1 MPDELALVLLSCGG
15 VVLALM
21 LVSWVISV
29 VLKDASIVDIV
40 WGFGFVVV
48 AWVAFATGD
57 GYEGRKLLITA
68 LATIW
73 GLRLSI
79 HLFNR
84 NHGKGEDYRYQAM
97 RRYWGRRFP
106 LISLVTVFALQGLLM
121 FVVSLPLQV
130 AQLSGTPDSFTIMD
144 FIGAAVWLV
153 GFGFESI
160 GDLQLARF
168 KADPANAGK
177 VMDQGL
183 WRYTRHPNYFGDAV
197 LWWGIF
203 LVAAARPANLL
214 VVISPIVMT
223 VLLTRVS
230 GVPLLEK
237 SMTRRR
243 AGYADYIARTS
254 SFFPRPPKPGRMTAD
269 HPDSSDTPPAS

>member
-1 MPDELALVLLSCGG
+1 MPDDLAQVLLSSAGA
-15 VVLALM
+15 VLALM

-29 VLKDASIVDIV
+29 VLKDASIVDII

-57 GYEGRKLLITA
+57 GYEARKLLIAA
-68 LATIW
+68 LASIW

-79 HLFNR
+79 HLFIR
-84 NHGKGEDYRYQAM
+84 NHGKGEDYRYRAM
-97 RRYWGRRFP
+97 RRYWGTRFP
-106 LISLVTVFALQGLLM
+106 LISLFTVFGLQGVLM
-121 FVVSLPLQV
+121 FLVSLPLQV
-130 AQLSGTPDSFTIMD
+130 AQLSGMPDSFTAMD
-144 FIGAAVWLV
+144 IIGTAVWVV

-168 KADPANAGK
+168 KKDPANAGK

-203 LVAAARPANLL
+203 LVAAARPANVL
-214 VVISPIVMT
+214 VILSPIVMT

-237 SMTRRR
+237 SLTRRR
-243 AGYADYIARTS
+243 EGYADYIARTS
-254 SFFPRPPKPGRMTAD
+254 SFVPRPPKA
-269 HPDSSDTPPAS
+269 